1 MQDVQKEQNENQNK
15 IINKENKINL
25 DLCLLMSE
33 VKKPCLSDMIANLL
47 ILILMNY

>member
-33 VKKPCLSDMIANLL
+33 VKKNLA
-47 ILILMNY
+47 